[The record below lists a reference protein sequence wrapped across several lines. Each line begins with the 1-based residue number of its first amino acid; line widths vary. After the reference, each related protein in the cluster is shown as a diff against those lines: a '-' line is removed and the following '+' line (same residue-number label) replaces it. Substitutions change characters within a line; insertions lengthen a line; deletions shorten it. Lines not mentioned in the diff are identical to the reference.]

1 MKFFTYL
8 SNSTLKREAAS
19 VLMLWLISISTY
31 VILTSGE
38 AVKVQILEAF
48 ILPVGVL
55 FAGAFGLDWISKQTT
70 IAGPPM
76 SETAAAPPTPPDTV
90 TVAVEGELMPPTVPA
105 AKG

>member
-1 MKFFTYL
+1 MMKYL
-8 SNSTLKREAAS
+8 KGSTLKREAAS
-19 VLMLWLISISTY
+19 VLMLWLVGISTY
-31 VILTSGE
+31 VILTSGD

-76 SETAAAPPTPPDTV
+76 TEAGASPPTPPDTV
-90 TVAVEGELMPPTVPA
+90 TVAVEGELMPPTTTV

>member
-1 MKFFTYL
+1 MMNYL
-8 SNSTLKREAAS
+8 KSSTLKREAAS
-19 VLMLWLISISTY
+19 VLMLWLICISTY
-31 VILTSGE
+31 VILTSADG
-38 AVKVQILEAF
+38 VKVQILEAF

-76 SETAAAPPTPPDTV
+76 SEAGTESPTPPDTV
-90 TVAVEGELMPPTVPA
+90 TVAVEGELMPPTIPA

>member
-1 MKFFTYL
+1 MMNYL
-8 SNSTLKREAAS
+8 KTSTLKREAAS

-31 VILTSGE
+31 VILTSADG
-38 AVKVQILEAF
+38 VKVQILEAF

-76 SETAAAPPTPPDTV
+76 SEVSAPPPIPPDTV
-90 TVAVEGELMPPTVPA
+90 TVAVEGELMAPTAPA

>member
-1 MKFFTYL
+1 MMNYL
-8 SNSTLKREAAS
+8 KTSTLKREAAS

-31 VILTSGE
+31 VILTSADG
-38 AVKVQILEAF
+38 VKVQILEAF

-76 SETAAAPPTPPDTV
+76 SEAGAVPPTPPDTV
-90 TVAVEGELMPPTVPA
+90 TVAVEGELMPPATPA